1 MAGELVF
8 IGLGLHDEKGLSI
21 RGQEEAKSCEFLFA
35 EFYTA
40 VMPGLSMD
48 SLVRL
53 VGRQVQLL
61 SRKEVEERP
70 EQTILAKSKSS
81 KVGFF
86 VPGDPMVATTHVDL
100 RIRAQKAGIRTRI
113 IHAASVASAAA
124 GVSGLQSYKFG
135 RTVTIP
141 ISPQGQLPESILTNL
156 KANSAA
162 VLHTLVLLEIDV
174 ENNRHLT
181 IPEALKKLVSNQDR
195 TGGAVGT
202 QTLIVGIAR
211 IESPD
216 MMVRAGTVS
225 DLMKEDFGK
234 PPYVLI
240 IPARLH
246 FVEAEALE
254 LFCGAPRAQ
263 VNPTHD

>member
-70 EQTILAKSKSS
+70 EQTILAKSKNS

-100 RIRAQKAGIRTRI
+100 RIRALKAGIKTRI
-113 IHAASVASAAA
+113 VHAASVASAAA

-141 ISPQGQLPESILTNL
+141 VSLQGQLPESIITNI

-162 VLHTLVLLEIDV
+162 GLHTLVLLEIDV
-174 ENNRHLT
+174 ENNRHIT
-181 IPEALKKLVSNQDR
+181 IPEALKKLISNQDR

-211 IESPD
+211 LESPD
-216 MMVRAGTVS
+216 MVVRAGTVS

-254 LFCGAPRAQ
+254 LFCGAPRAP